1 MKEEQSF
8 CVTGTLST
16 GFDCGSKSR
25 VSGASQAQSCSSCTT
40 SPTGSPSLAH
50 LLKSCQFCGCGRWD
64 PGLWEKG
71 LQALRKTYL
80 WKAGWFPTHTFQ
92 HKQYFVHLGLIVS
105 ASVVDEDYRT
115 LCWLS
120 SKMQA
125 AVVRN
130 TKEWRTWQRCSWT
143 VCYIWTMVWMKR
155 ALEIIEALSFP
166 VQSMKNFP
174 EQ

>member
-1 MKEEQSF
+1 MYYERRTEFLCNWNTQHWF
-8 CVTGTLST
+8 WLWQQVQGQRGQPGTVMQ
-16 GFDCGSKSR
+16 FMHNF
-25 VSGASQAQSCSSCTT
+25 SS
-40 SPTGSPSLAH
+40 
-50 LLKSCQFCGCGRWD
+50 RWD

-105 ASVVDEDYRT
+105 ASVVDEDCRT